1 MAAKLPFAVSL
12 SLLSSRPS
20 EEQVWKFPQV
30 STLSVYTFVYG
41 VSCFFFLL
49 TSQSF
54 CHHLILKLERKGM
67 EERIANKRGFW
78 KFPFYGT

>member
-30 STLSVYTFVYG
+30 STLSLYTFVYG
-41 VSCFFFLL
+41 VSCFFFPSDKSVFL
-49 TSQSF
+49 SSS
-54 CHHLILKLERKGM
+54 HLETR
-67 EERIANKRGFW
+67 EEGNGRANC
-78 KFPFYGT
+78 